1 MSPDVIAINNI
12 YKERINRAESKVLDE
27 LSQRSRKIYDMKE
40 QGNRFTAISKIV
52 NLHISNVSRDYHKS
66 IDKLRDELIKV
77 LKGEDDYDL

>member
-1 MSPDVIAINNI
+1 
-12 YKERINRAESKVLDE
+12 
-27 LSQRSRKIYDMKE
+27 MKE

-66 IDKLRDELIKV
+66 IGKLRDELIKV